1 MFINSESLKKKP
13 EVSKPTERD
22 LSYSNDLRDAMHLS
36 PYLKAMV
43 DFGDNY
49 PNIVLALVHRIPK
62 DLR

>member
-1 MFINSESLKKKP
+1 MFINFESLTKKP
-13 EVSKPTERD
+13 VSKPTRDD
-22 LSYSNDLRDAMHLS
+22 LSYSNALRDAMHLS

-49 PNIVLALVHRIPK
+49 PNIILALVNRIPK